1 MGLLARLFGSPRD
14 RFAAEALRIT
24 RQAPGV
30 RRVRYDADKFAI
42 AAWREGATAPVWI
55 YLANVFTECEGSGA
69 SARHARITQLVRI
82 IMTPHEDE
90 TWEQVRPRLRP
101 VLRAETFGQG
111 GPLGMVPPLSRAA
124 VPHLRELVV
133 VDRPESMAYVTP
145 PRLDD
150 WQVSADEVFAA
161 ARENLQRIAE
171 RSLSREWPDEGA
183 LIRMID
189 TGDGYFTSLLLAPGW
204 LAGIG
209 DAMKAQIV
217 AFVPDVNT
225 VLLCPV
231 GEGGMPGLFSL
242 IESEFNEATR
252 GVSPVGYVADERGR
266 VTAYAPPPDHPD
278 HVPARRAQVVLAHT
292 EYGAQT
298 RWLSAQYAEHDI
310 DVFVAALIAAA
321 RPDEPAITVTT
332 WTDGIVSL
340 LPEADFVSFVRD
352 GEIWGRVPW
361 REVARL
367 VELTPEPLLAPTRY
381 QVGDWPAPEVMK
393 QLRAHAVD

>member
-1 MGLLARLFGSPRD
+1 MGLLGRLFGSPRD

-24 RQAPGV
+24 RQVPGV
-30 RRVRYDADKFAI
+30 HRVRYDAAKFAV
-42 AAWREGATAPVWI
+42 AAWREGTTAPVWI
-55 YLANVFTECEGSGA
+55 YLSNVFAECEGSA
-69 SARHARITQLVRI
+69 APARRARITQLVRI
-82 IMTPHEDE
+82 ILTPHDDE

-101 VLRAETFGQG
+101 VLRAATFGQG
-111 GPLGMVPPLSRAA
+111 GPMGMVPPLSRAA
-124 VPHLRELVV
+124 LPHLRELVV

-145 PRLDD
+145 PRLDE
-150 WQVSADEVFAA
+150 WKVSADEVFTA

-171 RSLSREWPDEGA
+171 RSLSRNWPDAGA
-183 LIRMID
+183 LIRMVD

-209 DAMKAQIV
+209 DAMDAQVV

-242 IESEFNEATR
+242 IENEFNEAAR
-252 GVSPVGYVADERGR
+252 AVSPVGYVADERGR
-266 VTAYAPPPDHPD
+266 VTAYAPPPGHPD
-278 HVPARRAQVVLAHT
+278 HVPARRAAVVLAHN

-298 RWLSAQYAEHDI
+298 RWLSTQYAEHGI
-310 DVFVAALIAAA
+310 DVFVASLIAAA

-332 WTDGIVSL
+332 WTDGITSL
-340 LPEADFVSFVRD
+340 LPEADFISFVRD
-352 GEIWGRVPW
+352 GEAWGRVPW
-361 REVARL
+361 RDVAKL
-367 VELTPEPLLAPTRY
+367 VDLEPEPLLAPTRY
-381 QVGDWPAPEVMK
+381 RVTDWPPAETMS

>member
-1 MGLLARLFGSPRD
+1 MGLLGRLFGSPRD

-30 RRVRYDADKFAI
+30 RRASYDAGRFAI
-42 AAWREGATAPVWI
+42 AAWRDAATGPVWI
-55 YLANVFTECEGSGA
+55 YLANVFAECEGAGA
-69 SARHARITQLVRI
+69 SARRARITQLVRI

-101 VLRAETFGQG
+101 VLRAATFGQG
-111 GPLGMVPPLSRAA
+111 GPMGMVPPLSRAA
-124 VPHLRELVV
+124 LPHLRELVV

-150 WQVSADEVFAA
+150 WKVTADEVFAA

-171 RSLSREWPDEGA
+171 RSLSRDWPDADA
-183 LIRMID
+183 LIRMVD

-209 DAMKAQIV
+209 EAMQAQIV

-225 VLLCPV
+225 VLLCPI

-242 IESEFNEATR
+242 IENEFNEATR

-266 VTAYAPPPDHPD
+266 VTVYAPPPGHPD

-298 RWLSAQYAEHDI
+298 RWLSAQYAEHGI
-310 DVFVAALIAAA
+310 DVFVASLIAAA

-332 WTDGIVSL
+332 WTDGITSL

-352 GEIWGRVPW
+352 GEAWGRVPW

-367 VELTPEPLLAPTRY
+367 VELTPEPLLAPARY
-381 QVGDWPAPEVMK
+381 QVGDWPAPAVME